1 MCRMNFHSPAKGSI
15 IYTRMN
21 VYLRVAFAWVPLF
34 FILAGGLGAAAP
46 PGLPPVS
53 VLPPSTDLGHPI
65 PEFSLPAPS
74 GEMLAISKF
83 RGRPIVINFFASWCP
98 SCWAEIPHLVK
109 ASTEN
114 RKQGLVVL
122 GIGVLDDAGAQKW
135 MIGRLGI
142 TYPTVYDVSGE
153 VVTKVLRLRRMPT
166 TIFID
171 RRGIVRA
178 KWEGILDEATL
189 RREIA
194 KILS

>member
-1 MCRMNFHSPAKGSI
+1 M
-15 IYTRMN
+15 
-21 VYLRVAFAWVPLF
+21 
-34 FILAGGLGAAAP
+34 
-46 PGLPPVS
+46 
-53 VLPPSTDLGHPI
+53 
-65 PEFSLPAPS
+65 
-74 GEMLAISKF
+74 
-83 RGRPIVINFFASWCP
+83 
-98 SCWAEIPHLVK
+98 
-109 ASTEN
+109 
-114 RKQGLVVL
+114 L